1 MVVEDCPHI
10 EEEKSTIFG
19 IICKRGRKNGRKKVE
34 HS

>member
-10 EEEKSTIFG
+10 EEEKSFG